1 MYIYID
7 CLGADVKCY
16 DLPNQTNIFCSCY
29 HITYHV
35 MKSVT
40 IYMTKPTYLFYT
52 VF

>member
-1 MYIYID
+1 MYIYMD

-40 IYMTKPTYLFYT
+40 IYMTTYLFYT